1 MKKSLSRPMKGQS
14 KPTVSTPCD
23 VRWPSKTKNL
33 RYEKNLR
40 KMCQK
45 EDRIRKILQL
55 PIKLGK
61 VILRKSHNKG
71 QNEIQP

>member
-1 MKKSLSRPMKGQS
+1 MKQHKDKF

-23 VRWPSKTKNL
+23 VRWQYYRKKTKNL

-55 PIKLGK
+55 PTKW
-61 VILRKSHNKG
+61 VKSY
-71 QNEIQP
+71 

>member
-1 MKKSLSRPMKGQS
+1 MS

-45 EDRIRKILQL
+45 EDKICKILQL
-55 PIKLGK
+55 PTKFGK
-61 VILRKSHNKG
+61 VILRKGCSFDRN
-71 QNEIQP
+71 I